1 MTLRTNFFTLEGV
14 GDFQISFTPDSV
26 DVPTTSTIYLS
37 RRNGF
42 LASIDSCK
50 GTVAN
55 GVYGYLRDAII
66 QQSVSVGGYV
76 ENLDENFPN
85 DIVEGVKG
93 GKDENQFRHHMFK
106 FGENC
111 ITVHLTLLLNY
122 DENDVN
128 VMRKLLSNLKF
139 KYQGEIPGEIGDY
152 LQITV
157 DSNHNLSKIGTEVV
171 VNI

>member
-42 LASIDSCK
+42 LASIDACK

-66 QQSVSVGGYV
+66 QQSVSVGGYIEDRILSPYV
-76 ENLDENFPN
+76 NPHTGSSYLFKVSDRNPRFDP
-85 DIVEGVKG
+85 DLG
-93 GKDENQFRHHMFK
+93 GQL
-106 FGENC
+106 
-111 ITVHLTLLLNY
+111 V
-122 DENDVN
+122 
-128 VMRKLLSNLKF
+128 
-139 KYQGEIPGEIGDY
+139 
-152 LQITV
+152 
-157 DSNHNLSKIGTEVV
+157 
-171 VNI
+171 